1 LIIRAANAALAA
13 GMIGIPEQF
22 LPKETD
28 QAKK

>member
-1 LIIRAANAALAA
+1 VADATLAA
-13 GMIGIPEQF
+13 GMIGIPEKF